1 MGFTDA
7 YYQLIEQWNSAHNNN
22 FQSASGTSIEW
33 VEFNSG
39 NRKKGKDLHYLS
51 ALREVIPGAKKD
63 EKIIEN
69 REFQYPV
76 FKPKDVNINKGAIL
90 LLHGLNERKW
100 DKYLYWADYL
110 ATKTGKSI
118 ILFPISFHLN
128 RSLPEWTNRHVMMQ
142 RALERQSKFHVGNT
156 ESTFINEALSDRLT
170 EMPERFF
177 LSGLQTSND
186 LIFLLQD
193 IYEGKH
199 SLFHRGTHT
208 DIFAYSIGGLL
219 AQVLFIANPGE
230 ILSDSKLFLFCA
242 GSLFHEMNGISK
254 LIMDPVAYHKIHN
267 YYTSDLELQI
277 KKEGTFAEFFNNSK
291 VGMAFRSMIA
301 PDRLRYLRERIF
313 KSRKEHIYA
322 ISMKN
327 DRVIPSP
334 GISRALMGTAD
345 RPPSNMEVMDFPFPN
360 YHEMPFPVKNES
372 LKSQVDEAFDRVFSK
387 AAAFLA

>member
-1 MGFTDA
+1 MSFTET
-7 YYQLIEQWNSAHNNN
+7 YYNLREQWKNSNKNG
-22 FQSASGTSIEW
+22 FQSASGTNIEW

-39 NRKKGKDLHYLS
+39 NRKDGKEVHYLTS
-51 ALREVIPGAKKD
+51 LREAIPGARND
-63 EKIIEN
+63 ENIIQN

-76 FKPKDVNINKGAIL
+76 FRPGNVDINNGAIL

-100 DKYLYWADYL
+100 DKYLCWADYL
-110 ATKTGKSI
+110 ASKTGKSI

-142 RALERQSKFHVGNT
+142 TALERQSKYHVGNT
-156 ESTFINEALSDRLT
+156 ESTFINGALSERLT
-170 EMPERFF
+170 EIPERFF

-186 LIFLLQD
+186 LIFLLND

-199 SLFHRGTHT
+199 PLFHRGTHT

-219 AQVLFIANPGE
+219 AQVLFIANPNE
-230 ILSDSKLFLFCA
+230 LLSDSKLFLFCA

-267 YYTSDLELQI
+267 YYTSDLEFQI
-277 KKEGTFAEFFNNSK
+277 KKQGAFADFFNNSK

-301 PDRLRYLRERIF
+301 PDRLKSLRERIF

-334 GISRALMGTAD
+334 GISKALMGTAE
-345 RPPSNMEVMDFPFPN
+345 RPPSNMEVMDFPYPN
-360 YHEMPFPVKNES
+360 YHEMPFPVKNETF
-372 LKSQVDEAFDRVFSK
+372 KDQVDEAFEKIFSK